1 MTASQT
7 KNENKKVQPLKV
19 MLSKNNTKDMKAEV
33 IPDEVTKEV
42 SGKRRRRRSSGRR
55 NSDVQE

>member
-1 MTASQT
+1 MTTPKT

-19 MLSKNNTKDMKAEV
+19 MLSKNNTKDIKAEV
-33 IPDEVTKEV
+33 IPDEVTKQV
-42 SGKRRRRRSSGRR
+42 AGKRRRRSSRRR